1 MDTRNWDSLIAELE
15 AVSER
20 LGICGEANL
29 TQITILL
36 RRRELV
42 VRELTALLDRSNFPP
57 SAAEPLRLALAGGV
71 VLERK
76 LRAAADDC
84 RTQLRDL
91 HRDAVLAQ
99 ALQFAQPHAP
109 QEIDCHG

>member
-1 MDTRNWDSLIAELE
+1 MDTRNWDNLIAELE

-29 TQITILL
+29 TQITTLL

-42 VRELTALLDRSNFPP
+42 VRELTTLLDRGNFPP

-76 LRAAADDC
+76 LRVAADGC

-91 HRDAVLAQ
+91 YRDAVMAQ
-99 ALQFAQPHAP
+99 ALQIAGPHGP
-109 QEIDCHG
+109 REIDCHG